1 MYFFLYILIAAL
13 GIGLGMYLAPK
24 GGTFLNTQ
32 SLTKNKRKRQILTLF
47 IDQEEITNNDVESL
61 LKVSD
66 ATATRYL
73 DELEKEGRIQQI
85 GTKGRSVYYVATEPQ
100 NS

>member
-1 MYFFLYILIAAL
+1 MYFFLYIIIAAL

-24 GGTFLNTQ
+24 GTGMLNVQ
-32 SLTKNKRKRQILTLF
+32 SLTKRKGKQEILRLF
-47 IDQEEITNNDVESL
+47 TDQEEITNNDVESL

-73 DELEKEGRIQQI
+73 DELEKEGRIRQI
-85 GTKGRSVYYVATEPQ
+85 GTEGRSVYYIATGPY